1 MNSALHQNKAL
12 PTSTSDGGFDQRI
25 QLLVSSDGQLQVA
38 RGDALH
44 LQVLGRVSSQ
54 FQHLAHSQSLVPQKP
69 GRQGTRPGQSLTSAV
84 RYSRM
89 AALYTAAVAP
99 TRPWLVVLD
108 LRCL

>member
-1 MNSALHQNKAL
+1 M
-12 PTSTSDGGFDQRI
+12 PTSTSNGGFDQGV
-25 QLLVSSDGQLQVA
+25 QLFVPPDGQLQVA
-38 RGDALH
+38 WGYTLH

-54 FQHLAHSQSLVPQKP
+54 FQHLERRPEFSRTEA
-69 GRQGTRPGQSLTSAV
+69 GRGGLLERGQSVTSAV